1 MESSN
6 FAKFCMVLFS
16 CKQQGRP
23 LSFSLFLSPSS
34 WCNYAVKRLILNF
47 CNYPSISTLEAR
59 CCTQLQSSRKVLR
72 TTVLVGKLPMSPVH
86 SLPKGL
92 FRIPGHQ
99 PSVLP
104 SSKVYLS
111 PDDHIAYKGVCVC
124 VYTYLLDGNMLTW
137 STSDFF
143 WCFLH
148 ACTDSVCLCF
158 VENYS
163 FYAIVAFVF
172 EKTL

>member
-23 LSFSLFLSPSS
+23 ISFSLFLSPSS
-34 WCNYAVKRLILNF
+34 WCNYAVKLLILNF

-104 SSKVYLS
+104 ASKVYLS
-111 PDDHIAYKGVCVC
+111 PDDHIAYKGVCVR
-124 VYTYLLDGNMLTW
+124 VSVFVGWKYVDLVNKWY
-137 STSDFF
+137 FF
-143 WCFLH
+143 F
-148 ACTDSVCLCF
+148 F
-158 VENYS
+158 
-163 FYAIVAFVF
+163 FFVF
-172 EKTL
+172 CMHALSVYVYAL